1 MKEGKV
7 QRWGMCEVGADTI
20 RKAHVVCPL
29 TAIQG
34 EYHLMH
40 RLTEENGVLDICRE
54 LGIGFVPYSPLNR
67 GPWGVVSTNTRFS
80 VYTTTTVKPCRVFNR
95 KAIRAHTRIVN
106 VLQIFGR
113 TRGMTSAK
121 VALGWLL
128 RKALWI
134 VPISGTTKLA
144 HLEENLRTLDFNI
157 TVEEWK
163 ELEGL

>member
-67 GPWGVVSTNTRFS
+67 G
-80 VYTTTTVKPCRVFNR
+80 
-95 KAIRAHTRIVN
+95 
-106 VLQIFGR
+106 
-113 TRGMTSAK
+113 
-121 VALGWLL
+121 ALGSCINEYTVFGVHNNNRQTLP
-128 RKALWI
+128 RFQPGSDTGTHPYRECTANLW
-134 VPISGTTKLA
+134 PYAGY
-144 HLEENLRTLDFNI
+144 DFGKGSARLVTPES
-157 TVEEWK
+157 TVDCSYFWNN
-163 ELEGL
+163 